1 MFILVIAYGN
11 TLRRDDGAGVAL
23 ARKLVRHWRK
33 LGIAAQQLAVTQL
46 TPELAAEIA
55 NIAAAMVIFVDT
67 SAANTAGIE
76 VRALDLDTPSPSLGH
91 HLDPATLILYA
102 RLLYGYRAPAWV
114 ITIAGTDFGH
124 GEGFSPQVEKLLANA
139 PAVAA
144 QIGANRELAHA

>member
-33 LGIAAQQLAVTQL
+33 LGITAQQLVVTQL

-55 NIAAAMVIFVDT
+55 SIAAAMVIFVDT
-67 SAANTAGIE
+67 TAASTAGIE
-76 VRALDLDTPSPSLGH
+76 VRPLALDMPSPALGH
-91 HLDPATLILYA
+91 HLDPAALMHYA
-102 RLLYGYRAPAWV
+102 WLLYGYRAPAWV

-124 GEGFSPQVEKLLANA
+124 GEGFSPQVEKLLADA
-139 PAVAA
+139 PTVAA
-144 QIGANRELAHA
+144 QIGANQELVHA